1 MTARVFVDT
10 NVLIYAR
17 DRKAGDKRAAARA
30 WLQALG
36 ADGRMLVNRQVIN
49 ELTRWI
55 LAREAGRA
63 LDDVREELDALGY
76 WGQKAIDDEEIDVAW
91 DVRRQLG
98 YGWYDC
104 LLIAAA
110 HQAGCGVFLTEDM
123 TPGARYGGVILVNPF
138 TTAPD
143 ALSSES

>member
-1 MTARVFVDT
+1 MTDRVFIDT

-17 DRKAGDKRAAARA
+17 DRKAGTKRDVARD
-30 WLQALG
+30 WLRSLG
-36 ADGRMLVNRQVIN
+36 ETGGLVVNRQVIN

-55 LAREAGRA
+55 LAREPGRA
-63 LDDVREELDALGY
+63 VGDVREELDALAH
-76 WGQKAIDDEEIDVAW
+76 WGHKAIDDEEIDVAW
-91 DVRRQLG
+91 DVRLQLG

-110 HQAGCGVFLTEDM
+110 HQAGCRFFLTEDM
-123 TPGARYGGVILVNPF
+123 SAGARYAGVILVNPF

-143 ALSSES
+143 ALPNLS

>member
-1 MTARVFVDT
+1 MTAKVFVDT

-17 DRKAGDKRAAARA
+17 DRKASDKRPVARA

-36 ADGRMLVNRQVIN
+36 ADGRIVVNRQIIN

-55 LAREAGRA
+55 LAREEGRPIK
-63 LDDVREELDALGY
+63 DVREELDALGY

-91 DVRRQLG
+91 DVRRRLG

-110 HQAGCGVFLTEDM
+110 HQAGCGFFLTEDM
-123 TPGARYGGVILVNPF
+123 TPGARYRDVTLVNPF